1 MNTVRIA
8 VVVDVY
14 TGFVLSAHVMG
25 DDGSE
30 NTSHRAYVMADD
42 GTEYT
47 AHQLALSSRT
57 SAAHTGDGNDA
68 DILPELEPFT
78 DDDEDGT
85 SNSLITISTSP
96 PWGFIDEAMQRLLLV
111 HGATRTQFW

>member
-14 TGFVLSAHVMG
+14 TGFVLGAHVMG

-30 NTSHRAYVMADD
+30 KTSHRAYVMADD

-47 AHQLALSSRT
+47 AHQLALSSHR
-57 SAAHTGDGNDA
+57 
-68 DILPELEPFT
+68 
-78 DDDEDGT
+78 
-85 SNSLITISTSP
+85 
-96 PWGFIDEAMQRLLLV
+96 
-111 HGATRTQFW
+111 